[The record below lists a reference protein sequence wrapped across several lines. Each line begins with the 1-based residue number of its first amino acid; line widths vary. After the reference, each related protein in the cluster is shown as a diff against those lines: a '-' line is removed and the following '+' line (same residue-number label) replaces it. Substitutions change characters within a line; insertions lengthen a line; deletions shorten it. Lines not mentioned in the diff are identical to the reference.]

1 MINGAP
7 GDATTITTL
16 SVAERARTTHF
27 IEQINLMLLGERS
40 AVALCALTGVLCV
53 VMADLQVKHD
63 VPIPN
68 LLRMLFPL
76 LQTEA
81 LQLAE
86 KIEGHQSHPAGHA

>member
-1 MINGAP
+1 MSAGAP
-7 GDATTITTL
+7 GDPATATL
-16 SVAERARTTHF
+16 LSTAERVRTAQL
-27 IEQINLMLLGERS
+27 IEHINLALLGERS

-76 LQTEA
+76 LETQA
-81 LQLAE
+81 GGLADR
-86 KIEGHQSHPAGHA
+86 IQGHHSHRPGHA